1 MSLIT
6 NVKYIAKINFDPNAE
21 IKFSNGE
28 NIRFLAT
35 IDGIEKSVPFDSANK
50 DYIEIME
57 MAEKGEINISDA
69 DEPSQEEPQA

>member
-1 MSLIT
+1 MSSIT
-6 NVKYIAKINFDPNAE
+6 NVKYMAQINFDPNAE

-35 IDGIEKSVPFDSANK
+35 IDGIEKSVPFDSGNK

-57 MAEKGEINISDA
+57 MVEKGELTISDA
-69 DEPSQEEPQA
+69 DEPSQEEPQS

>member
-6 NVKYIAKINFDPNAE
+6 NVKYMAQINFDPNAE
-21 IKFSNGE
+21 VKFSNGG

-35 IDGIEKSVPFDSANK
+35 IDGMEKSVPFDSANK

-57 MAEKGEINISDA
+57 MVEKGEINISDA
-69 DEPSQEEPQA
+69 DEPSQETE